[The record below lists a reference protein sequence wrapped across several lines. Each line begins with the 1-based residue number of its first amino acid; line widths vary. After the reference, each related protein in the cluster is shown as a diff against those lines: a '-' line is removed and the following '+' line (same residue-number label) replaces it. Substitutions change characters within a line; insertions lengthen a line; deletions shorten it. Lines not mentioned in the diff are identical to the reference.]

1 MEQPRRYEGE
11 WRDNCLHGRGILT
24 LPDGR
29 KFSGSFRHN
38 APENG
43 VLEEGAASLFVR
55 FGDDEASGS
64 KDSFWQTGDLLQPHH
79 LPKPKSVRELGRIPA
94 ALHMAITVCAAS
106 SYRARGAAE
115 LSIADR
121 IVVKELHYSSSGERR
136 QGLAEGLHVPYGS
149 GAEAPAQILQAFTTG
164 HVPQQSAS
172 HQDALARAQA
182 SMADEFP
189 APRQNL
195 YLQWGAAV
203 FDSVQRLQGLSSG
216 QTAVIPEPGER
227 DALAAGGGG
236 DLAAKAQWAIMPQP
250 ALSSGAGGAFGH
262 AGAAVA
268 GSGDQDPLTQ
278 MFQVAV
284 QDLPGFKLTAA
295 VIGIGIGIGIV
306 TEVY

>member
-1 MEQPRRYEGE
+1 VEQPRRYEGE

-94 ALHMAITVCAAS
+94 ALHMAVTVCAAS

-136 QGLAEGLHVPYGS
+136 QGLAEGLRVQYGS
-149 GAEAPAQILQAFTTG
+149 GAEAPAQILQAFTT
-164 HVPQQSAS
+164 
-172 HQDALARAQA
+172 R
-182 SMADEFP
+182 
-189 APRQNL
+189 
-195 YLQWGAAV
+195 
-203 FDSVQRLQGLSSG
+203 
-216 QTAVIPEPGER
+216 EPGER

-250 ALSSGAGGAFGH
+250 ALSSGAGGAFGD

-268 GSGDQDPLTQ
+268 VSGDQDPLTQ
-278 MFQVAV
+278 MLQVAV

-295 VIGIGIGIGIV
+295 VIGIGIGIGIL